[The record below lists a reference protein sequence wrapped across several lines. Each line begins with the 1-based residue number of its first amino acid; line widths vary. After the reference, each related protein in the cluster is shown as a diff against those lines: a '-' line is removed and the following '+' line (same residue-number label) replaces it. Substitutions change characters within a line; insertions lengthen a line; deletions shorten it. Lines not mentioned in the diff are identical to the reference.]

1 MDKIDEKIK
10 DVAKNLEL
18 KNIVKLK
25 AMSNND
31 ILLSTYNIPFYKPK
45 DIYVDQVDMSDDRSI
60 YANVNLNKYTQAD
73 PIATRVNKINELQN
87 ERQQLLIELEV
98 LKNEL

>member
-10 DVAKNLEL
+10 DVGKNLEL

-31 ILLSTYNIPFYKPK
+31 ILIKHIQCAIL
-45 DIYVDQVDMSDDRSI
+45 
-60 YANVNLNKYTQAD
+60 
-73 PIATRVNKINELQN
+73 
-87 ERQQLLIELEV
+87 
-98 LKNEL
+98 